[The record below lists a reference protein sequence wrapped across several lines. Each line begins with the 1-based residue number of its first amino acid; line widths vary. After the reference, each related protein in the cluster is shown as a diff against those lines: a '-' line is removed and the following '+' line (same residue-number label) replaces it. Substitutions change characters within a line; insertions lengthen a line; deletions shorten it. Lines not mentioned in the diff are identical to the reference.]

1 MIKKFNEFSIN
12 EEITANTSK
21 LFKSFYETDA
31 KDIIKRVKELSDS
44 DLKLLYKEDY
54 SKSGGPQ
61 KIQMRTI
68 EKEMKRRKLI

>member
-31 KDIIKRVKELSDS
+31 KDIIKRVRNLV
-44 DLKLLYKEDY
+44 
-54 SKSGGPQ
+54 
-61 KIQMRTI
+61 IVI
-68 EKEMKRRKLI
+68 